1 MSFMLQPCG
10 PGAAPVTRANVQT
23 AEEYVAEVWAASV
36 VDLLNII
43 FYCGPFGECS
53 FVIIDRFTCGLLAT
67 VLITVLL

>member
-1 MSFMLQPCG
+1 LQPCG

-43 FYCGPFGECS
+43 F
-53 FVIIDRFTCGLLAT
+53 
-67 VLITVLL
+67 

>member
-1 MSFMLQPCG
+1 MKIYCSGVECEVSFMLQPCG

-43 FYCGPFGECS
+43 F
-53 FVIIDRFTCGLLAT
+53 
-67 VLITVLL
+67 